1 MDRKKF
7 SSLAL
12 SLAMAASLAVPAFAA
27 EEETEAVTPYA
38 IPDVD
43 GKLVVLHTNDTHG
56 RDLANEGKSI
66 GTAGVLQLKKDFEA
80 AGADVLLLSAGD
92 VMQGTPL
99 VNLSHGDTG
108 IQFANMGGYDAMA
121 PGNHEFDWG
130 YENFV
135 NVLDKNDAQFDVLC
149 ANIILNETGKS
160 AFQEHAI
167 YEIGDK
173 KIGVFGLTTPET
185 ATKTKPS
192 NVDMLTFLQGQELYD
207 CTQAQVD
214 ALEAEGCDI
223 IIAMGHMGVD
233 EETAA
238 SGNRSVDVCNHVEG
252 IDLFVDGHSH
262 TLMNHG
268 APVNTASYPRYKND
282 SNTLIVS
289 AGCYLEAVGV
299 AIYDDADKAFNADD
313 CDLIMAEEYNKFDKD
328 VNDKIA
334 AVDAEVNAQ
343 TEKVVAK
350 TEVVLN
356 GERAPGNRTE
366 ETNLGDFATDAL
378 LWYAQTYLDENTAAA
393 ITNGG
398 GIRAT
403 IPVGDISL
411 KTMNTVFPF
420 NNTVVTL
427 DLTGQQILETLEAAT
442 CTTPTALGAFPQV
455 AGIEYT
461 VNIAKPYIKGEE
473 YNTYFKP
480 AAAGTRVTDVTIGG
494 EPLDLDKT
502 YTICTNDFLTQGG
515 DTYYTF
521 KDAHASMKDTGI
533 ALDVA
538 LLEYTNEV
546 LGGVITADKYGEPAG
561 RIDIINRPADLEEGK
576 WYYDAAIQM
585 LDAGY
590 LNGTNVGFEPQG
602 TVTNAQVYQTLFNI
616 DGRPAAAG
624 DKLVATEGWFM
635 DAMNWAANNGLFTGD
650 AFTNADNVNIDRSAV
665 ATIISNYCKLKGI
678 TVEAT
683 DGVKNAADFADVPEA
698 DVEGV
703 TFCYD
708 AKIMVGDNLTNL
720 NPTKT
725 ITRAEWAQVLVNL
738 QAVLTPAVEEP
749 AA

>member
-1 MDRKKF
+1 MNGKKF

-12 SLAMAASLAVPAFAA
+12 SLVMAASLAVPAFAA
-27 EEETEAVTPYA
+27 EEETAAPYV

-43 GKLVVLHTNDTHG
+43 GKLVVLHTNDSHG
-56 RDLANEGKSI
+56 RDLVKEGKSI
-66 GTAGVLQLKKDFEA
+66 GTAGVVQLKKDFEA

-99 VNLSHGDTG
+99 VNLSKGDTG
-108 IQFANMGGYDAMA
+108 IQFANLGGYDAMA

-135 NVLDKNDAQFDVLC
+135 HVLDKNEAAFDVIC
-149 ANIILNETGKS
+149 ANILLNETGKS
-160 AFQEHAI
+160 AFTEHVI
-167 YEIGDK
+167 YDVGDRK
-173 KIGVFGLTTPET
+173 VGVFGLTTPET

-192 NVDMLTFLQGQELYD
+192 NVDMLTFLQGQKLYD
-207 CTQAQVD
+207 CAQAQVN

-223 IIAMGHMGVD
+223 IIAVGHMGVD
-233 EETAA
+233 EETAMSA
-238 SGNRSVDVCNHVEG
+238 NRSVDVCNNVEG

-268 APVNTASYPRYKND
+268 EPIPLVDFPHYKND

-299 AIYDDADKAFNADD
+299 AIYDDTNKNFTADN
-313 CDLIMAEEYNKFDKD
+313 CDLIMANQYSKFDKD
-328 VNDKIA
+328 VNDAIA
-334 AVDAEVNAQ
+334 KVDAEVNKA

-350 TEVVLN
+350 TEVALN
-356 GERAPGNRTE
+356 GDRAPGNRTE

-378 LWYAQTYLDENTAAA
+378 LWYAQKYLDENTAAA

-403 IPVGDISL
+403 IPAGDISL

-427 DLTGQQILETLEAAT
+427 DLTGQQILETLAAAT
-442 CTTPTALGAFPQV
+442 CVTPTALGAFPQV
-455 AGIEYT
+455 AGIEFT
-461 VNIAKPYIKGEE
+461 VNTLKPYEKGEP
-473 YNTYFKP
+473 YNTFFKP
-480 AAAGTRVTDVTIGG
+480 ANADVRVTNVTIGG
-494 EPLDLDKT
+494 EPLDLEKT

-538 LLEYTNEV
+538 LLEYTNQV
-546 LGGVITADKYGEPAG
+546 LGGTVPADKYAEPAG
-561 RIDIINRPADLEEGK
+561 RITIIKAPDDVDREA
-576 WYYDAAIQM
+576 WYYPAVAQV
-585 LDAGY
+585 LDAKI
-590 LNGTNVGFEPQG
+590 LNGTNLGFEPAG
-602 TVTNAQVYQTLFNI
+602 TVTTAQVYQTLYNME
-616 DGRPAAAG
+616 GRPAAAG
-624 DKLVATEGWFM
+624 DKLVAAEGWFK
-635 DAMNWAANNGLFTGD
+635 DAMNWAANAGLFTGKT
-650 AFTNADNVNIDRSAV
+650 FTQADNVPINRSAV
-665 ATIISNYCKLKGI
+665 ATIIAKYCKMNDT
-678 TVEAT
+678 TVETTEA
-683 DGVKNAADFADVPEA
+683 VKAVPDFAAVPQA

-708 AKIMVGDNLTNL
+708 AKIMVGDQYHNLTPNAQL
-720 NPTKT
+720 N
-725 ITRAEWAQVLVNL
+725 RAQWAQVMVNL
-738 QAVLTPAVEEP
+738 DNFAAAEKP